1 MDGSLLTKW
10 IGWIGLAIVSLV
22 FTETARANDPPLITP
37 PSAPPF
43 EALPLPGSIQL
54 PEPRPLAEP
63 LQSPTAFQF
72 PLAKQLFS
80 SLLDPTFRFAS
91 SASRPDTDEA
101 LQSTWQQLAGLEETS
116 PQFLA
121 QLEVSLASLPSI
133 QQQYQTAGDR
143 WGELKT
149 LEMRLKLHY
158 LACQDDQAL
167 QLAQTG
173 FQLAQAT
180 DSVSAERDWVEILAA
195 LYWVLGNAEEAI
207 ALHEHSLAIRR
218 SPEGTFSTL
227 EAYDWVKMGHLYA
240 DIGREADAITA
251 YEQAVASA
259 LNPPKERIL
268 DVYYAGGHG
277 FKQSAIEAL
286 IAAHQ
291 AAGDMEQ
298 QAYWMQQL
306 EQANQANEQF
316 NRAYE
321 RLSEQ
326 WAISTGRSTE
336 NPPLPEQQVRLEEA
350 LPIFHQVGD
359 RWGEMDALK
368 ELSRITLDQSNY
380 EAAIAYGEAAFELAT
395 TFNAPRTQEALL
407 PILMQAY
414 REAGQANQAEA
425 IQRQYEQNMIQLDS
439 IREINPVFRYG
450 FAVGYSYAIL
460 SIEHQQRVCASN
472 E

>member
-1 MDGSLLTKW
+1 MDGSLLTKC
-10 IGWIGLAIVSLV
+10 IGWIGLGIVGTIL
-22 FTETARANDPPLITP
+22 TATARANDPPPITP
-37 PSAPPF
+37 PSASPYEAIPP
-43 EALPLPGSIQL
+43 PGSIQL

-63 LQSPTAFQF
+63 LQSPAAFQF

-80 SLLDPTFRFAS
+80 PLLDPTFRIAS
-91 SASRPDTDEA
+91 AASRPDTDEA
-101 LQSTWQQLAGLEETS
+101 LQSTWQQLADLEETS
-116 PQFLA
+116 PPFLT
-121 QLEVSLASLPSI
+121 QLEASLASLLSI
-133 QQQYQTAGDR
+133 QQQYQRVGDR

-180 DSVSAERDWVEILAA
+180 SSVSAERDWAEILAA

-207 ALHEHSLAIRR
+207 ALHKHSLAIRR
-218 SPEGTFSTL
+218 SPEGTFSML
-227 EAYDWVKMGHLYA
+227 EAYDWIEIGHLYA
-240 DIGREADAITA
+240 SLGREADAIAA

-259 LNPPKERIL
+259 LNPPTERIL
-268 DVYYAGGHG
+268 DVYYAGGHS

-291 AAGDMEQ
+291 VAGDMEQ

-306 EQANQANEQF
+306 EQAHQDNEQF
-316 NRAYE
+316 NRAFGH
-321 RLSEQ
+321 LSER
-326 WAISTGRSTE
+326 WAVLSNRSAE
-336 NPPLPEQQVRLEEA
+336 NPPLSQQQVMLEEA
-350 LPIFHQVGD
+350 LQIFRQIGD

-368 ELSRITLDQSNY
+368 ELSRITLDQANY

-407 PILMQAY
+407 PILTEAY
-414 REAGQANQAEA
+414 RETGQADQAEA
-425 IQRQYEQNMIQLDS
+425 IQRQYEQNMTQLDS
-439 IREINPVFRYG
+439 MRDINPVFRYG

-460 SIEHQQRVCASN
+460 PVAHQQRVCASN